1 MPAVAVH
8 MVERFK
14 VPTVENEV
22 RRHVNEEPQA
32 VVDVPEALR
41 FLVGDSLDV
50 AGRNRVCKYVRGA
63 AVLFQRR
70 AGS

>member
-14 VPTVENEV
+14 VPTVETEV

-41 FLVGDSLDV
+41 FLVGDSLDGRPKPCLQV
-50 AGRNRVCKYVRGA
+50 RPGAGG
-63 AVLFQRR
+63 LFGRR
-70 AGS
+70 AES